1 MLGCDHSSFL
11 HFKTSIFH
19 LTEWSFS
26 PPPAKDLR
34 ARMRQVSHLLFSSH
48 LLYLG
53 SGVQTI
59 SINIFMMMLCCPK
72 CQLNSYILSLPPS
85 SYLLSPSIPSFLH
98 LRQFYISQAS
108 PKLIN
113 HFVAS
118 QVFELLML
126 VIPVSLG
133 AHKAFMRVVSF
144 T

>member
-1 MLGCDHSSFL
+1 MTSFL

-34 ARMRQVSHLLFSSH
+34 ARMRQVSHFSSH

-59 SINIFMMMLCCPK
+59 STNIFMMMLCCPK
-72 CQLNSYILSLPPS
+72 CQLNSYILSLPHSFFLPPLPL
-85 SYLLSPSIPSFLH
+85 YPFLPSFETVL
-98 LRQFYISQAS
+98 YNIAQAS

-113 HFVAS
+113 HFIAS
-118 QVFELLML
+118 GVLELLML